1 MREGEEWREY
11 LKGFG
16 LGSWKAASW
25 KQITLKRAMECEHAR
40 ATSSV
45 KGRRASL
52 AGQSASKEVG
62 DLPLVLFL
70 FLTSLKLK

>member
-1 MREGEEWREY
+1 MI
-11 LKGFG
+11 F
-16 LGSWKAASW
+16 
-25 KQITLKRAMECEHAR
+25 KRAMECERGHG
-40 ATSSV
+40 TSSV